1 MSKRKRYVPRCGDII
16 RLSLDPRAGHE
27 QGGRRPV
34 LVLSP
39 SDYNLPT
46 GLAVV
51 CPITNESKGYP
62 FEVAIPENDLVSGV
76 VLADH
81 VKCLDWQARNADFIC
96 TVAEE
101 LVEEVVQR
109 LLVLVDPQEDED

>member
-1 MSKRKRYVPRCGDII
+1 MSKRRRYVPRRGDVA
-16 RLSLDPRAGHE
+16 RLSLDPQAGHE

-39 SDYNLPT
+39 SEYNLPT

-51 CPITNESKGYP
+51 CPVTNEPKGYA
-62 FEVAIPENDLVSGV
+62 FEVPIPANDLVSGV

-81 VKCLDWQARNADFIC
+81 VKCLDWQARNAEFVC
-96 TVAEE
+96 TPEE
-101 LVEEVVQR
+101 GLVEEVVQK
-109 LLVLVDPQEDED
+109 LLALVDPQAEED